1 VSAPNPKPISTQS
14 IEIVQRKCS
23 KTVAESSARDYSAL
37 FHSQVVNRFAVTL
50 NIKAV
55 AREFSI
61 PARVVNEILH
71 SANVR
76 RMVRVA

>member
-1 VSAPNPKPISTQS
+1 LGPDTRPAGTAQA
-14 IEIVQRKCS
+14 IEIVQRKSS
-23 KTVAESSARDYSAL
+23 KTIAETSARDYSAL
-37 FHSQVVNRFAVTL
+37 FHSQVINRFAVTL
-50 NIKAV
+50 SIKSV